1 MSQTLQPSPGLGDPD
16 AERIV
21 LRGVVDEGAGIR
33 LGAMLAERLAD
44 GLTVLDL
51 DLSAVETIDEQGL
64 VGIVRA
70 FQEMA
75 AGGHELR
82 LLDPSPAVGPLLAMT
97 GLAASY
103 TDR

>member
-1 MSQTLQPSPGLGDPD
+1 MTDDRSRP
-16 AERIV
+16 
-21 LRGVVDEGAGIR
+21 
-33 LGAMLAERLAD
+33 
-44 GLTVLDL
+44 DL
-51 DLSAVETIDEQGL
+51 DDTTVEALGKLATD
-64 VGIVRA
+64 
-70 FQEMA
+70 QEMA